1 VSELIAPDDDASLIA
16 ASNLAVLGRQ
26 KLLTSWCDAAD
37 AWYRAVEFE
46 LLRRAERFA
55 RLRQGE
61 AEAAAGLGKPLAQV
75 EAEMR
80 AAHDAEIARV
90 RAAGLEEAAKEADAC
105 ARAREAQEVEC
116 RDAGGSIDALIA
128 KRTEAIN
135 IAAKIR
141 ALKDQQT

>member
-1 VSELIAPDDDASLIA
+1 
-16 ASNLAVLGRQ
+16 
-26 KLLTSWCDAAD
+26 
-37 AWYRAVEFE
+37 
-46 LLRRAERFA
+46 
-55 RLRQGE
+55 
-61 AEAAAGLGKPLAQV
+61 
-75 EAEMR
+75 MR
-80 AAHDAEIARV
+80 
-90 RAAGLEEAAKEADAC
+90 C